1 MVAVPDWQLVER
13 IEREF
18 RPYTPAGVI
27 LRFIGSDERSQYQE
41 NGLDAFKRL
50 VEEQDEP
57 PHTIQ
62 VMGFGNNG
70 KAQHAP
76 LLPLRAAGPPAGQR
90 PAQAR
95 RAHAGRWSGSR
106 VGSAAGGASGPAVW
120 EAPPLSGGVLRGI
133 VREPSAHPSAS
144 TRSRR
149 HGTPTRTGDP
159 PRLCRALEQPE

>member
-18 RPYTPAGVI
+18 RPYIPAGGS
-27 LRFIGSDERSQYQE
+27 LRFIGPDERSQYQE
-41 NGLDAFKRL
+41 NGLEAFKRL

-76 LLPLRAAGPPAGQR
+76 SFPSARPVPPLGSARHRRGGHPPGGGPVPGR
-90 PAQAR
+90 ER
-95 RAHAGRWSGSR
+95 GRW
-106 VGSAAGGASGPAVW
+106 
-120 EAPPLSGGVLRGI
+120 GV
-133 VREPSAHPSAS
+133 
-144 TRSRR
+144 
-149 HGTPTRTGDP
+149 RTGGLGRHP
-159 PRLCRALEQPE
+159 H